1 VRCTVHQYQQSFEH
15 SSNADFNRP
24 VEYLYIVLPAVRGNT
39 ISDPRPHRQRPRT
52 ALPTS
57 EKRQRERSR
66 GCGFCAASHMS
77 RMMLWCPPGE
87 FQCLARACYAQYFC
101 EFANAM
107 LPYRS
112 LSKDDCTCD
121 GRKHQRTTRVV
132 VTRGGRSVDKW
143 MPCHFPPAWPIAPV
157 DSSRHYLWDANFPSF
172 SMTIYY
178 SASYHSITDKI
189 AR

>member
-1 VRCTVHQYQQSFEH
+1 VHQYQQSFEH

-112 LSKDDCTCD
+112 LSKDDCSLHRSGDSICHFNTD
-121 GRKHQRTTRVV
+121 IRSTRNSVSKHVRRKETSTYNS
-132 VTRGGRSVDKW
+132 GRSNERRPK
-143 MPCHFPPAWPIAPV
+143 C
-157 DSSRHYLWDANFPSF
+157 
-172 SMTIYY
+172 
-178 SASYHSITDKI
+178 
-189 AR
+189 